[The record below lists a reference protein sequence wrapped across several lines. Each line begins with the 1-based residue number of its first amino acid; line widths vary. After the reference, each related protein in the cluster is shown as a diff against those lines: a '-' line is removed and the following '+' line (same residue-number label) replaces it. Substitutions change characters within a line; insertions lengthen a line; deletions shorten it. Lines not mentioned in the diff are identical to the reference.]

1 MFLTLLYILL
11 PQDNPTQLLS
21 PLNTLCKALMK
32 GEKIAL
38 NGSGYG
44 GDTLIGHILKS
55 EIEWLSH
62 IQDIAAECH
71 LYDH

>member
-1 MFLTLLYILL
+1 
-11 PQDNPTQLLS
+11 
-21 PLNTLCKALMK
+21 MK

-38 NGSGYG
+38 HDSGYV

-71 LYDH
+71 FYNN

>member
-1 MFLTLLYILL
+1 LLPTLLYILL
-11 PQDNPTQLLS
+11 PQDNLTQLLS
-21 PLNTLCKALMK
+21 PLNTLCKAQMK

-38 NGSGYG
+38 HDSGYV

-71 LYDH
+71 FYDN